1 MFVLLFGRL
10 EEQDLE
16 RRFQLL
22 NKELRDMMEVEGTI
36 LFASPLWR
44 KANGIDEIKKHNGCQ
59 FCIYTKKKKMFHRP
73 LVFLLLFF
81 LGCAEWQKS
90 QAHKVREQLLLQEL
104 VSLVD
109 QRDELVHNID
119 AKERR

>member
-44 KANGIDEIKKHNGCQ
+44 KANGIDEVKKHNGCQ

-73 LVFLLLFF
+73 LVFFASVLSWL
-81 LGCAEWQKS
+81 CRVAEESSPQS
-90 QAHKVREQLLLQEL
+90 EGAAAAAGAGFTGGPAR
-104 VSLVD
+104 
-109 QRDELVHNID
+109 
-119 AKERR
+119 

>member
-44 KANGIDEIKKHNGCQ
+44 KANGIDEVKKHNGCQ
-59 FCIYTKKKKMFHRP
+59 FCIYTRKKKCFIVLRFFCFYS
-73 LVFLLLFF
+73 FLAVQS
-81 LGCAEWQKS
+81 G
-90 QAHKVREQLLLQEL
+90 
-104 VSLVD
+104 
-109 QRDELVHNID
+109 
-119 AKERR
+119 RRVKPTK